1 MTGKIKKNTPNE
13 QDSNVKNEKQQQAT
27 KTIKLQALLPRRR
40 HHHPLEPK
48 IENELDFPMSSD
60 EGGND
65 SGKMG
70 AEVRKRKEKDDD
82 DKEVKGNKG
91 KNKKIDEKYQ
101 KERQERIKYFKE
113 IDSFQINFK
122 YDDTDDNFKEKNI
135 DGVLTVDDDSDE
147 NEEIY
152 EVAARKSTNNAY
164 NL

>member
-1 MTGKIKKNTPNE
+1 
-13 QDSNVKNEKQQQAT
+13 
-27 KTIKLQALLPRRR
+27 
-40 HHHPLEPK
+40 
-48 IENELDFPMSSD
+48 MSSD

>member
-1 MTGKIKKNTPNE
+1 MNNNTDTNNIDTNNIDNSE
-13 QDSNVKNEKQQQAT
+13 SAKRVKNEKQQQAT

-70 AEVRKRKEKDDD
+70 A
-82 DKEVKGNKG
+82 
-91 KNKKIDEKYQ
+91 EKYQ

-152 EVAARKSTNNAY
+152 EVAARKSSKKKKSI
-164 NL
+164 